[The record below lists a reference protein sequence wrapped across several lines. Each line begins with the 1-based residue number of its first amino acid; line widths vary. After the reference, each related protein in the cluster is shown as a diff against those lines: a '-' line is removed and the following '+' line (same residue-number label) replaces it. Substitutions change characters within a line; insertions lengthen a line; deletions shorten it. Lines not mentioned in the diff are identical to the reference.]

1 MPLSINN
8 TKLGLV
14 IKVDSLLEPLT
25 AVKDP
30 ILNLPPES
38 DEQILAL
45 AKQGYFAL
53 PTNAEISYA

>member
-53 PTNAEISYA
+53 PT